1 MIQIALKKSAV
12 LGGLAVN
19 GKLIVIGAPSE
30 PLEVPI
36 LPLLSG
42 RRSIMGWYSGSY
54 IDSQGTLSFS
64 AISGVRSINEI
75 FPLERV
81 AEAYELSMSGKARF
95 RAVLTT
101 ET

>member
-54 IDSQGTLSFS
+54 IDSQDTLSFS